1 MDISPILLVF
11 LGLMAIAFIGALR
24 WQAKEDERV
33 ARKRFLA
40 KLAGKFY
47 NGHED

>member
-1 MDISPILLVF
+1 MGLGILF
-11 LGLMAIAFIGALR
+11 LGLIAFAFIGALR
-24 WQAKEDERV
+24 WQAQENERV